1 MGIGMIIGG
10 ALKGYGDGMAEMA
23 RSREEERR
31 LSALENLRTRNDQA
45 NLQVQA
51 DLTDRNAERSDKR
64 GDYYDARKT
73 ERTTSAQITVDGA
86 RTKNDMTLEQLR
98 QKNTEALTRL
108 QSSLRI
114 NEAQRESAI
123 RMQEEAIK
131 ANTYIQDFQTDDQGN
146 LVGITATGKVVR
158 PGVRPMPDA
167 PKGGDSIASI
177 VAARQAGGATAAN
190 TPAPTPAPSK
200 QVAQTGS
207 APRLRDDAAAEAF
220 VSNPANRG
228 KSFIGPDGK
237 QYRVPMQ

>member
-1 MGIGMIIGG
+1 MGIGAIVGG

-45 NLQVQA
+45 NMQIQA
-51 DLTDRNAERSDKR
+51 DLNDRNASRSDQR
-64 GDYYDARKT
+64 GDFYNARQT

-86 RTKNDMTLEQLR
+86 RTKNDITIEEIR
-98 QKNTEALTRL
+98 NKNAQAMARL
-108 QSSLRI
+108 QSSL
-114 NEAQRESAI
+114 NLTEAQQASALRMAEEQEAANSYIRE
-123 RMQEEAIK
+123 
-131 ANTYIQDFQTDDQGN
+131 FQTDDQGN

-177 VAARQAGGATAAN
+177 VAARNSGGG
-190 TPAPTPAPSK
+190 TPAPAPAKQPAPSK
-200 QVAQTGS
+200 QVAQTGG

-220 VSNPANRG
+220 VSNPANKG
-228 KSFIGPDGK
+228 KTFIGPDGK
-237 QYRVPMQ
+237 QYKVPN

>member
-1 MGIGMIIGG
+1 MGIGMIVGG
-10 ALKGYGDGMAEMA
+10 ALKGYGDGMAEIA

-45 NLQVQA
+45 NMQVQA
-51 DLTDRNAERSDKR
+51 DLTDRNATRSDQR

-86 RTKNDMTLEQLR
+86 RTKNDITIEEIR
-98 QKNTEALTRL
+98 NKNAQAMARL
-108 QSSLRI
+108 QSSL
-114 NEAQRESAI
+114 NLTEAQQASALRMAEEQEAANSYIRE
-123 RMQEEAIK
+123 
-131 ANTYIQDFQTDDQGN
+131 FQTDDQGN

-158 PGVRPMPDA
+158 PGIRPMPEA

-177 VAARQAGGATAAN
+177 VAARQGGAAPAAAK
-190 TPAPTPAPSK
+190 PAPAPSK

-220 VSNPANRG
+220 VSNPANKG
-228 KSFIGPDGK
+228 KTFIGPDGK
-237 QYRVPMQ
+237 QYKVPN